1 MPDIPTP
8 WVGLAALL
16 AMFVLPFV
24 PDWLFEGPRT
34 IRHGRAGMSAATA
47 TPPGP
52 RGTSARLKRARPNRP
67 CGANFAG
74 LRRRPSSN
82 AARGH
87 GSRARLLRDPAPTGV
102 PVAAGRTACATTGER
117 EAPRRTGLARA
128 RRPCVAAPTCQCEL
142 RHSSLVHY

>member
-24 PDWLFEGPRT
+24 PDWLLRGRGRSGT
-34 IRHGRAGMSAATA
+34 GRAGMSAATA

-67 CGANFAG
+67 LRGE
-74 LRRRPSSN
+74 LRRLAP
-82 AARGH
+82 
-87 GSRARLLRDPAPTGV
+87 PA
-102 PVAAGRTACATTGER
+102 EL
-117 EAPRRTGLARA
+117 E
-128 RRPCVAAPTCQCEL
+128 RRPGA
-142 RHSSLVHY
+142 RISR

>member
-34 IRHGRAGMSAATA
+34 VRHRPRRHVCGDCNAPWTEGHICSPEASEAEPTSAGRTSPACAAGRAR
-47 TPPGP
+47 TPP
-52 RGTSARLKRARPNRP
+52 RGTDLALGPPRPYPGGGSGGRRPN
-67 CGANFAG
+67 
-74 LRRRPSSN
+74 S
-82 AARGH
+82 
-87 GSRARLLRDPAPTGV
+87 
-102 PVAAGRTACATTGER
+102 CATTGER
-117 EAPRRTGLARA
+117 EAPRWSGLARA